1 MSKKKMERFE
11 EEREKWL
18 EEKKSKIETNKLS
31 DRTYYGSPT
40 IGGVVVLLAII
51 IFIIVNSLNH

>member
-1 MSKKKMERFE
+1 MERFE